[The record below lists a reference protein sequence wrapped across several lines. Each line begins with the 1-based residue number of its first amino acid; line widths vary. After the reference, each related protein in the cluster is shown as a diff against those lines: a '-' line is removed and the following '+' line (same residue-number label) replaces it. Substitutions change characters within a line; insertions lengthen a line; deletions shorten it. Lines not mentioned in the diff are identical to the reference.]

1 MADTNAEKQAGTENP
16 YPSER
21 YAWYVVSVL
30 MIIYVFSFID
40 RQILSLLVEPIK
52 KDLGVSDTQVGLLGG
67 FTFAVF
73 YTFFGIPLGRV
84 ADRRSRRG
92 LIAIGLIF
100 WSIMTAGCG
109 LAQKFWHLVLFRMG
123 VGVGEATLSPAA
135 YSLITDYFPPRRL
148 SLAISVYSMG
158 IYIGSG
164 LALIFGGLIIKYSMT
179 AEGMAL
185 PLLGELRG
193 WQLVFLAVGLPGIP
207 IAALLAT
214 IREPIRRG
222 VKKHV
227 ETPELV
233 SYLRDNAAAFTLHSL
248 GFSLI
253 ALVGYAFMYWVPTFF
268 IRTHGWTPM
277 QAAQGFGLSILVFGS
292 LGIIFG
298 GYIADRLRQRGLI
311 DGNIRTCLAVAL
323 LAVPL
328 GVAAPLM
335 PTATLALVL
344 LCAVNFVLAMASGTA
359 PAVIQQMMPGAMR
372 GQASAIYLFIVN
384 LVAMG
389 IGPVSVGFLN
399 DRLFGVEN
407 IHLSLAAVA
416 VGAAIPAAIALILC
430 IRPFKKSMQ
439 YLDQWQARHMA
450 G

>member
-1 MADTNAEKQAGTENP
+1 MADKNPNKPAYEEAP

-30 MIIYVFSFID
+30 MLIYVFSFID
-40 RQILSLLVEPIK
+40 RQILSLLIEPIK
-52 KDLGVSDTQVGLLGG
+52 KDLGVSDTQMGLLGG

-92 LIAIGLIF
+92 LIAVGLIF

-109 LAQKFWHLVLFRMG
+109 LAQRFWHLLFFRMG

-148 SLAISVYSMG
+148 ALAISVYSMG

-193 WQLVFLAVGLPGIP
+193 WQMVFLAVGLPGIP

-214 IREPIRRG
+214 VREPLRRG
-222 VKKHV
+222 VKKPV
-227 ETPELV
+227 ETPELIA
-233 SYLRDNAAAFTLHSL
+233 YLRANAAAFTLHSL

-268 IRTHGWTPM
+268 VRTHGWTPM
-277 QAAQGFGLSILVFGS
+277 QAAQGYGFSILVFGS
-292 LGIIFG
+292 LGIIAG
-298 GYIADRLRQRGLI
+298 GLIADRLRHRGMI
-311 DGNIRTCLAVAL
+311 DGNIRTCIGVAL
-323 LAVPL
+323 FAVPF
-328 GVAAPLM
+328 GVAAPMM
-335 PTATLALVL
+335 PTGGSALALLSV
-344 LCAVNFVLAMASGTA
+344 VNFVLAMASGTA

-399 DRLFGVEN
+399 DNVFGVEN

-416 VGAAIPAAIALILC
+416 VGGAVPAAIALVLC
-430 IRPFKKSMQ
+430 LGPFKKSMQ
-439 YLDQWQARHMA
+439 YLDTWQAHHMA
-450 G
+450 N